1 MLEPLSLSLL
11 IAVLFLA
18 VLLVIS
24 YLVFILPS
32 KIEKTNSQAKDSTE
46 IKELQE
52 QCQRLREE
60 LKTKSQA
67 LNTDFR
73 SETFDRLQNLLTNYP
88 TVRKMAEVKPNLPAK
103 HLTALF
109 TSLDSLLANWNYEPI
124 GQPWQ
129 EVEYNPQL
137 HQPDSEEIKAGDR
150 VYIRFIGYRHGE
162 TILYPAKVSLTLPAG
177 VKSNE

>member
-1 MLEPLSLSLL
+1 MLQPLNISLL
-11 IAVLFLA
+11 IAFLFLA
-18 VLLVIS
+18 IIVVIA

-32 KIEKTNSQAKDSTE
+32 KTEKIDSEKNSQE
-46 IKELQE
+46 LEELQK

-60 LKTKSQA
+60 LETQSKQ

-73 SETFDRLQNLLTNYP
+73 SETFQELQNLLTNYP

-103 HLTALF
+103 NLTALF
-109 TSLDSLLANWNYEPI
+109 TSLDNLLSNWNYEAI
-124 GQPWQ
+124 GQPWE

-137 HQPDSEEIKAGDR
+137 HQSDTDDIAAGDR

-162 TILYPAKVSLTLPAG
+162 IILYPAKVSRTLPG
-177 VKSNE
+177 EIKD

>member
-32 KIEKTNSQAKDSTE
+32 KIEKTDSQAKDSTE
-46 IKELQE
+46 IKELREKLSTQSQE
-52 QCQRLREE
+52 
-60 LKTKSQA
+60 
-67 LNTDFR
+67 LNIDFR
-73 SETFDRLQNLLTNYP
+73 RETFDRLQNLLTNYP

-103 HLTALF
+103 NLTALF